1 MTIETTR
8 EKKGAIRMA
17 KIDRLTEKIEKL
29 GKKQN
34 LGALLKMVDD
44 PEDEIRLAVAKA
56 LGQINTYDSGMHLIP
71 LFRDS
76 SPMVRAAAAESAGL
90 INAKHCEEYLKKLAF
105 ADSDPSVRAVAREAY
120 DKMKTPLF

>member
-1 MTIETTR
+1 
-8 EKKGAIRMA
+8 MA

-34 LGALLKMVDD
+34 LGALLKMIDD
-44 PEDEIRLAVAKA
+44 PEDEVRVAVAKA
-56 LGQINTYDSGMHLIP
+56 MGQISTYESGMQLIP
-71 LFRDS
+71 LFRDT

-120 DKMKTPLF
+120 DKMKTRVV

>member
-1 MTIETTR
+1 
-8 EKKGAIRMA
+8 MA

-34 LGALLKMVDD
+34 LGALLKMADD
-44 PEDEIRLAVAKA
+44 PEDEVRVAIAKA
-56 LGQINTYDSGMHLIP
+56 MGQISTYESGMHLIP
-71 LFRDS
+71 LFRDP
-76 SPMVRAAAAESAGL
+76 SPMVRAAAESAGL

-120 DKMKTPLF
+120 DKMKTRVV

>member
-1 MTIETTR
+1 
-8 EKKGAIRMA
+8 MA
-17 KIDRLTEKIEKL
+17 KLEKVIDKIEKL

-34 LGALLKMVDD
+34 LSALVKMADD
-44 PEDEIRLAVAKA
+44 PEDEIRVAVAKA
-56 LGQINTYDSGMHLIP
+56 MGQIKTYEAGMHLIP
-71 LFRDS
+71 LFRDH
-76 SPMVRAAAAESAGL
+76 SPTVRAAAAESAGQ